1 MVVQATISYLT
12 NAETVMAGNSSSK
25 QLNLLNGLLIAAVL
39 THALINIL
47 APHAFSV
54 GDTWKYEPTVPVGT
68 PKGDDFKGFV
78 EASKTIFSGKNPF
91 GVKQYVSPPF
101 TAIVFFPLTLFSVE
115 TAYGIQF
122 ACLLAFNI
130 GSIVLLASLAR
141 RALLADGE
149 IAGADA
155 DAIIRPI
162 FFTVVILQIYGYPF
176 EFALERGNYDT
187 FALISILLGLKFTL
201 GSRWS
206 LWLPVICF
214 SIAAHLKVYPA
225 IFLLVPLWQHRWRAV
240 VPCIVVNFVMLFSFG
255 FTRAIEF
262 LTALHHEAMNPYIWH
277 GNSSATCFIKQLL
290 EPQLRGY
297 LSTSLVHPV
306 AILIAIGIPLG
317 LWLHGTIRLM
327 RAGFG
332 IWPVLLW
339 AGLTTP
345 IMCIVP
351 SISHDY
357 KLVIIVLPAFI
368 CLVWFALRFVRHG
381 ERLPVL
387 ALVATLGAMVFID
400 RSTMYSWGSMISN
413 DPWNRIKYPFV
424 ILSELCAYVAVLGYR
439 PANHRA
445 SMPVSHP
452 TIMTLD
458 EKRKQNS

>member
-1 MVVQATISYLT
+1 MVVPVTISYLT
-12 NAETVMAGNSSSK
+12 NAEPAMARNSSSK
-25 QLNLLNGLLIAAVL
+25 QLNLLSGLLIAAVI
-39 THALINIL
+39 THALLNIL
-47 APHAFSV
+47 APHAFGV
-54 GDTWKYEPTVPVGT
+54 GNTWKYEATVPAGT
-68 PKGDDFKGFV
+68 PMGDDLKGFLD
-78 EASKTIFSGKNPF
+78 ASKTIFAGKNPF
-91 GVKQYVSPPF
+91 GVKEYVSPPF
-101 TAIVFFPLTLFSVE
+101 TAVVFFPLTLFSVE
-115 TAYGIQF
+115 TAYVIQF

-130 GSIVLLASLAR
+130 GSIALLASLAR

-162 FFTVVILQIYGYPF
+162 FFAVVILQIYGYPF

-187 FALISILLGLKFTL
+187 FALISILLGLNFTL
-201 GSRWS
+201 GPRWN
-206 LWLPVICF
+206 LWLPVMFF
-214 SIAAHLKVYPA
+214 SLAAHLKVYPV
-225 IFLLVPLWQHRWRAV
+225 IFLLVPLWQNRWRAV
-240 VPCIVVNFVMLFSFG
+240 VPCIVVNFLMLFSFG
-255 FTRAIEF
+255 FNRAIEF
-262 LTALHHEAMNPYIWH
+262 LTALHHISMNPYIWH

-290 EPQLRGY
+290 EPKLRGY
-297 LSTSLVHPV
+297 LSTSLVHPT
-306 AILIAIGIPLG
+306 AILFAIGIPLW

-332 IWPVLLW
+332 TWPVLLW

-345 IMCIVP
+345 IMCILP
-351 SISHDY
+351 SVSHDY

-368 CLVWFALRFVRHG
+368 CLVWFALRFVHHG
-381 ERLPVL
+381 ELLPVL
-387 ALVATLGAMVFID
+387 GVVGTLGAMVLID

-439 PANHRA
+439 PAIHRA
-445 SMPVSHP
+445 SMQDSHP